1 MSKRIG
7 DGGDENEDEDEDEN
21 DPKIHQKQEILEL
34 DQEEDN
40 CDGDG
45 DSDEEDE
52 DAYRLRVY
60 GSGPSISV
68 PSSSLSHPLKRNK
81 YANASGSLRKFSK
94 RLSKCFS
101 NSVMRRSSSF
111 AESLPDTP
119 KGWMALSCVTMSAI
133 LAYEV
138 RLQKALTK
146 PPITFCQ
153 LPSGSFVEKIY
164 KQMTDEPSHDYNKD
178 IPKKILSRLI
188 HPSLFVGTRGIISSS
203 AAYLSSGPS
212 SRIDYL
218 RFREICNMSQDGARI
233 AVDWEV
239 QLQRQRQDEG
249 GGEEHKQQHETQ
261 TIKQG
266 ILKGRIR
273 QPVVIILH
281 GINNDSSF
289 GYMKSLSRSFC
300 DRGYI
305 SASMNFRGC
314 GGVPL
319 STSRGYTA
327 AYTGD
332 LRSVV
337 NQFSARLAKDVPMF
351 LVGNSLGANIMTK
364 YLGEEGMHGT
374 LPLCVSGAASLG
386 NPLLIDSKVVKFPVN
401 ILMAL
406 GVKKIFLQ
414 NLKAIRALN
423 DSRSKEILK
432 NGFLAP
438 TISAFDN
445 AVAPSMIRNNPHYP
459 FETKIGYEGG
469 EAYWFDASSYR
480 YVRHI
485 TVPFLNITA
494 QDDFLISRPSRNKL
508 GYCLAN
514 PNVMIVE
521 TRCGGHL
528 GWQESPPDSAFGT
541 SSWANTA
548 SSDFFDAILKVNSE
562 SLSSMSVN
570 NQSNRP
576 TAKSGFGH
584 AESSN
589 LKPKPMHEKLK
600 EVKSEALA
608 FTKGNISRL

>member
-1 MSKRIG
+1 MSSRRIG
-7 DGGDENEDEDEDEN
+7 SGGDEDETVDEDEN
-21 DPKIHQKQEILEL
+21 DPKIHQKEEIPEL
-34 DQEEDN
+34 DKKEDN
-40 CDGDG
+40 CDGDD
-45 DSDEEDE
+45 DSNEEDE
-52 DAYRLRVY
+52 DANHRRVY
-60 GSGPSISV
+60 GSESSTAV
-68 PSSSLSHPLKRNK
+68 PSSSFSHPSKINN
-81 YANASGSLRKFSK
+81 YANASGSMRKFSK
-94 RLSKCFS
+94 RVSKRFS
-101 NSVMRRSSSF
+101 RSLMRRSSSF
-111 AESLPDTP
+111 AESLPNTP
-119 KGWMALSCVTMSAI
+119 KGWMVLSCVTMSAI

-138 RLQKALTK
+138 RLQKSLTK
-146 PPITFCQ
+146 PPVTFCQ

-164 KQMTDEPSHDYNKD
+164 KQMTEEPSSHDDNND

-188 HPSLFVGTRGIISSS
+188 HPSLFVGTRGIISST
-203 AAYLSSGPS
+203 AAYLSHGPS

-218 RFREICNMSQDGARI
+218 RFREILNMSQDGARL

-239 QLQRQRQDEG
+239 QRQQQDRD
-249 GGEEHKQQHETQ
+249 GGEEHEQQRD
-261 TIKQG
+261 
-266 ILKGRIR
+266 ILNGSIR
-273 QPVVIILH
+273 QPVVVILH

-300 DRGYI
+300 NRGYI

-319 STSRGYTA
+319 ATSRGYTA

-337 NQFSARLAKDVPMF
+337 NQISARLAKDVPMF

-364 YLGEEGMHGT
+364 YLGEEGMHDT

-414 NLKAIRALN
+414 NIKAIRAMN
-423 DSRSKEILK
+423 DSRSKDILNK
-432 NGFLAP
+432 AFLAP

-445 AVAPSMIRNNPHYP
+445 AISLSMIRNNPHYP
-459 FETKIGYEGG
+459 FETIIGYDGG

-480 YVRHI
+480 YVRQI
-485 TVPFLNITA
+485 TVPFLNIMA

-541 SSWANTA
+541 SSWADTA
-548 SSDFFDAILKVNSE
+548 SSDFFDAILKVNSD
-562 SLSSMSVN
+562 SLSSSIMSVN
-570 NQSNRP
+570 NQSNHP
-576 TAKSGFGH
+576 TAKSSFGH
-584 AESSN
+584 TESSG
-589 LKPKPMHEKLK
+589 LKPKPMHEQLK
-600 EVKSEALA
+600 EVQSEALA
-608 FTKGNISRL
+608 FTKSNITSRL